1 MTRQHARA
9 WRKRLIPLP
18 HAYTLA
24 MCSPA
29 SHVTNNICRGVCHCS
44 PILHAGLHL
53 VGLIMCLTSRQ
64 CRRNCASTR
73 MQLTYLSSMATRYL
87 EHTNHTLG
95 FSIALFKSTVVSSL
109 CGGNRNNARVA
120 FTVERLRLPM
130 ATYPSHVP
138 LHLVQCIPH
147 PSLMTRILAPRVPH
161 NWPSCRYQMGSSHSL
176 PMPVHPRAPTP

>member
-120 FTVERLRLPM
+120 FTVERLRL
-130 ATYPSHVP
+130 
-138 LHLVQCIPH
+138 Q
-147 PSLMTRILAPRVPH
+147 
-161 NWPSCRYQMGSSHSL
+161 WP
-176 PMPVHPRAPTP
+176 PTPVMHHCILCNAYPIPA